1 MGNPL
6 IVLRLKGQRR
16 FGSIAISATTD
27 TRFSLVIE
35 DKEYQLGKRAGNA
48 HRVPLANRLEPFR
61 ILLVKAVVHSF
72 LMVVQSVGAASR
84 EHVLLQ
90 RFDEQT

>member
-6 IVLRLKGQRR
+6 IVLRLKGQRQ
-16 FGSIAISATTD
+16 FGSIVISATID

-48 HRVPLANRLEPFR
+48 HRVPLANRLELFR
-61 ILLVKAVVHSF
+61 TLLVKLALHSF
-72 LMVVQSVGAASR
+72 LMVDQSVGAASH
-84 EHVLLQ
+84 EHALL
-90 RFDEQT
+90 